1 MNHREDEMG
10 EPIAAPVRVGL
21 LGAGRIAQSAHLP
34 AIAHAPSVQ
43 LIGLF
48 DPSDYLREAVSRRYE
63 VTAYPTAQALLDD
76 PSIESVIVAVP
87 DRFHAAAALEALGKG
102 KHVLVEKPLAS
113 TVAEAEMVVDASRRS
128 GKIVQVGS
136 MKRHDPGVR
145 FAARVVTERIGRIL
159 SATFWYR
166 VMSAL
171 RPATEA
177 TFFPP
182 MVVDPAVRA
191 VEAAHRPD
199 RAAYLLATHGAHV
212 FDTLRHLCGEATS
225 LMVRHAVVGD
235 DHAWH
240 GLASLAEGGLAHVE
254 IAATV
259 HAEWSEGAWI
269 HGERGSVTVRTP
281 FPVSLQASVVE
292 AFDEASGVA
301 ERPVFGDTNP
311 YKLQVEAF
319 ARAIRQGTRASPDAE
334 DGVAAVRL
342 IEAASRSATSG
353 GTWVTP

>member
-1 MNHREDEMG
+1 MG
-10 EPIAAPVRVGL
+10 EPIVAPVRVAL

-34 AIAHAPSVQ
+34 AIARATCLHLVG
-43 LIGLF
+43 IF
-48 DPSDYLREAVSRRYE
+48 DPSEYLRVAVAGRYA
-63 VTAYPTAQALLDD
+63 VTAFPTAQALLED
-76 PSIESVIVAVP
+76 PTIEAVIVAVP
-87 DRFHAAAALEALGKG
+87 DRFHAATTIDALAAG

-113 TVAEAEMVVDASRRS
+113 TVAEAESVVEATYRS

-136 MKRHDPGVR
+136 MKRHDPGMR
-145 FAARVVTERIGRIL
+145 FAARVVRERIGRIL
-159 SATFWYR
+159 SATLWYR

-177 TFFPP
+177 TYFPP
-182 MVVDPAVRA
+182 MIVDPAVRA

-212 FDTLRHLCGEATS
+212 FDTLRHLCGDPTS
-225 LMVRHAVVGD
+225 LMVRHAQVGD

-240 GLASLAEGGLAHVE
+240 GLATLGDGGLAHLE
-254 IAATV
+254 IAANV
-259 HAEWSEGAWI
+259 HAEWSEGATI

-292 AFDEASGVA
+292 AFDEATGIT
-301 ERPVFGDTNP
+301 ERPAFGDTNP

-319 ARAIRQGTRASPDAE
+319 ARAIRAGDPPDPDA
-334 DGVAAVRL
+334 DAGLAAVRL
-342 IEAASRSATSG
+342 IQAASRSAAAG
-353 GTWVTP
+353 GAWVTPYAS